1 MNEPIALVVV
11 VCIFIG
17 YAPYRISG
25 IFPKKMRCSL
35 LKYTGTEGP
44 HLVCQVKVPA
54 EYQKTPWNPPPN
66 GKPEPIR
73 YQKSYEAFWWNCV
86 MVKANN
92 LDACCPFTCSGTAA
106 DAAGC
111 GDGESDA
118 GSIIAA
124 LLTKYSR
131 SEVQQYLR
139 SIASTE
145 EAKKKTH
152 PYFQDTP
159 RPENGLCF

>member
-1 MNEPIALVVV
+1 VDVDFGFIIAIVV
-11 VCIFIG
+11 IPLINH
-17 YAPYRISG
+17 
-25 IFPKKMRCSL
+25 MR
-35 LKYTGTEGP
+35 KETEGA
-44 HLVCQVKVPA
+44 HLACQVKVLA
-54 EYQKTPWNPPPN
+54 AYQKTPWNPPPN
-66 GKPEPIR
+66 GEPEPIR
-73 YQKSYEAFWWNCV
+73 YQKTYNAFWWNCV

-92 LDACCPFTCSGTAA
+92 LDACCLFTCSGTAA

-111 GDGESDA
+111 GDGKSDA

-124 LLTKYSR
+124 LHTKLLR

-145 EAKKKTH
+145 EAKNKIH